1 VQDAS
6 ITQSSWR
13 IADNANTDGQLA
25 FTQPPARRADNPGMS
40 YETWLLDTTL
50 MTFHRTCATL
60 AEPRVDD
67 IPRALRVMTPLA
79 DALEGFALG
88 CAIAH
93 VATAVRRWSGEAAGR
108 EVLRR
113 MRRHA
118 CSAARPEPDEV
129 AATLPAELAA
139 RMHRRLVH
147 MPVAAFVAT
156 AGDAV
161 SPIATHDDILEL
173 RLAAEIETGWEHY
186 RAALAGTLLPTDS
199 PLWSAWGKKL
209 RGDKDV
215 GPRDH
220 ILFVA

>member
-1 VQDAS
+1 
-6 ITQSSWR
+6 
-13 IADNANTDGQLA
+13 
-25 FTQPPARRADNPGMS
+25 MS

-50 MTFHRTCATL
+50 TTFQRTCAAL

-113 MRRHA
+113 MRHHVR
-118 CSAARPEPDEV
+118 SAARPEPDEV

-147 MPVAAFVAT
+147 MPVAAFIAE
-156 AGDAV
+156 AGTAV
-161 SPIATHDDILEL
+161 SPVATHDDILEL

-186 RAALAGTLLPTDS
+186 CTVLAGAILPTSS
-199 PLWSAWGKKL
+199 PLWTAWNRTIGGVKDAEL
-209 RGDKDV
+209 RE
-215 GPRDH
+215 
-220 ILFVA
+220 FVVRVA